1 MIKLDAGGLLCSV
14 LVYACVL
21 YADFALI
28 AHVIVPFVH
37 LGLGIFLSIGKY
49 FYILTIFGLT
59 CHSTRLQVPIYFFLV
74 DFL

>member
-1 MIKLDAGGLLCSV
+1 MLKLDAGGLLCSV

-37 LGLGIFLSIGKY
+37 VGLGIFLSIGK
-49 FYILTIFGLT
+49 IFFGKKLKNLNYALL
-59 CHSTRLQVPIYFFLV
+59 CRV
-74 DFL
+74 